1 MTIQDEIAHIEQQT
15 KQINQIK
22 TDIIKIMNDMEV

>member
-15 KQINQIK
+15 KQIKQIK
-22 TDIIKIMNDMEV
+22 TDIIKIMNEMEV